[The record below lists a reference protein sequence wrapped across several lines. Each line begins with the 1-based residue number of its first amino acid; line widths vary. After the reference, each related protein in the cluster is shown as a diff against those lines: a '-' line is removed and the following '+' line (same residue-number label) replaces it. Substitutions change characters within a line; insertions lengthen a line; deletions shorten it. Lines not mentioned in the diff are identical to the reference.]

1 MTQTLR
7 LTALDEMFI
16 TDDIDIVPSVQIE
29 ARVSGRFDLDRLAAA
44 LRAAV
49 AKHALARARLG
60 RASLTAR
67 TLYWEVP
74 DRADHLAVEITDEP
88 VGEVRSRFYARAP
101 ELHRSPVFAVA
112 VVRETVGDRL
122 LLNFHHAAFDGMGG
136 LRLLLSL
143 ARAYAG
149 EPDEV
154 GGPPIEEARNLK
166 GVAGSRD
173 LFDVLIHARGLAKP
187 AIDRKRT
194 TRVAPD
200 GGSPDGPRFVF
211 APLTIES
218 DEMATAVA
226 RRPEGAT
233 VNDLAMAALALT
245 ILQWNRTHDVPA
257 ADSVSVNM
265 PVNFRPTAWST
276 EVISNFASYLAIV
289 LRVDE
294 VTDLEKATAIVAGI
308 TGPLKQSGAA
318 GWVVDLLEG
327 GKVLPAMLKRQLQLL
342 LPLVEDRFV
351 ESVCLSNL
359 GRVDVPAFGGEAGD
373 TTEVWFSPTA
383 AMSVM
388 PIGVGLVGF
397 GGTLRAMFRGD
408 GRTIGGEALG
418 RFAALYRDTLLT

>member
-173 LFDVLIHARGLAKP
+173 LFDVLIRARGLAKP

-245 ILQWNRTHDVPA
+245 ILQWNRTRCPSRRFRVGEHAGELPA
-257 ADSVSVNM
+257 D
-265 PVNFRPTAWST
+265 
-276 EVISNFASYLAIV
+276 
-289 LRVDE
+289 RVVDRGH
-294 VTDLEKATAIVAGI
+294 LELCQLPGDR
-308 TGPLKQSGAA
+308 AA
-318 GWVVDLLEG
+318 GRRGDRSREG
-327 GKVLPAMLKRQLQLL
+327 DRHRRRDHRTIEAIRRRRVGRGSARRGKVLPAMLKRQLQLL

>member
-173 LFDVLIHARGLAKP
+173 LFDVLIRARGLAKP

-327 GKVLPAMLKRQLQLL
+327 ERCCRRCSSANFSCFSPWSKIGSSKA
-342 LPLVEDRFV
+342 
-351 ESVCLSNL
+351 SVCPTWAASTSPLS
-359 GRVDVPAFGGEAGD
+359 GRG
-373 TTEVWFSPTA
+373 
-383 AMSVM
+383 
-388 PIGVGLVGF
+388 
-397 GGTLRAMFRGD
+397 RGHH
-408 GRTIGGEALG
+408 
-418 RFAALYRDTLLT
+418 

>member
-173 LFDVLIHARGLAKP
+173 LFDVLIRARGLAKP

-289 LRVDE
+289 LRVRRGDRSRE
-294 VTDLEKATAIVAGI
+294 GDRHRRRDHRTIEAIRRRRVGRGSARRGKGVAGDAQAP
-308 TGPLKQSGAA
+308 TSAA
-318 GWVVDLLEG
+318 S
-327 GKVLPAMLKRQLQLL
+327 P
-342 LPLVEDRFV
+342 
-351 ESVCLSNL
+351 L
-359 GRVDVPAFGGEAGD
+359 GRR
-373 TTEVWFSPTA
+373 
-383 AMSVM
+383 SVRRKRLSVQ
-388 PIGVGLVGF
+388 PGP
-397 GGTLRAMFRGD
+397 RRRPRFRGR
-408 GRTIGGEALG
+408 GRGHH
-418 RFAALYRDTLLT
+418 

>member
-173 LFDVLIHARGLAKP
+173 LFDVLIRARGLAKP

-327 GKVLPAMLKRQLQLL
+327 GKGVAGDAQAPTSAAS
-342 LPLVEDRFV
+342 P
-351 ESVCLSNL
+351 L
-359 GRVDVPAFGGEAGD
+359 GRR
-373 TTEVWFSPTA
+373 
-383 AMSVM
+383 SVRRKRLSVQ
-388 PIGVGLVGF
+388 PGP
-397 GGTLRAMFRGD
+397 RRRPRFRGR
-408 GRTIGGEALG
+408 GRGHH
-418 RFAALYRDTLLT
+418 

>member
-1 MTQTLR
+1 MAHMLP
-7 LTALDEMFI
+7 LTALDEIFI

-29 ARVSGRFDLDRLAAA
+29 ARVSGRFDADRLAAA

-49 AKHALARARLG
+49 AKHPLARARLG

-74 DRADHLAVEITDEP
+74 ECADHLAVEITDEP
-88 VGEVRSRFYARAP
+88 VSEVRRRLYARAP
-101 ELHRSPVFAVA
+101 ELHHSPAFAVA
-112 VVRETVGDRL
+112 MVRETGGDRL
-122 LLNFHHAAFDGMGG
+122 LLNCHHAAFDGMGAM
-136 LRLLLSL
+136 RLLLSL

-149 EPDEV
+149 EPDEI
-154 GGPPIEEARNLK
+154 GGPPLAEARDLK
-166 GVAGSRD
+166 GVAGSRG
-173 LFDVLIHARGLAKP
+173 LFDVLARARGLGKP

-211 APLTIES
+211 APLAIEGE
-218 DEMATAVA
+218 EMATAFA
-226 RRPEGAT
+226 RRPDGAT

-245 ILQWNRTHDVPA
+245 ILRWNRVRDFPA

-265 PVNFRPTAWST
+265 PVNFRPPAWST

-289 LRVDE
+289 LRVGD
-294 VTDLEKATAIVAGI
+294 VTDLQKATSIVSGI

-327 GKVLPAMLKRQLQLL
+327 GNVLPAMLKRQLQLL
-342 LPLVEDRFV
+342 LPMVEDRFV

-359 GRVDVPAFGGEAGD
+359 GRVAIPAFGGEAGK

-383 AMSVM
+383 AMRAM
-388 PIGVGLVGF
+388 PIVVGLVGSA
-397 GGTLRAMFRGD
+397 GTLRAMFRGD
-408 GRTIGGEALG
+408 GRLIGDEELG

>member
-1 MTQTLR
+1 M
-7 LTALDEMFI
+7 
-16 TDDIDIVPSVQIE
+16 
-29 ARVSGRFDLDRLAAA
+29 
-44 LRAAV
+44 
-49 AKHALARARLG
+49 
-60 RASLTAR
+60 
-67 TLYWEVP
+67 
-74 DRADHLAVEITDEP
+74 EITDEP

-173 LFDVLIHARGLAKP
+173 LFDVLIRARGLAKP

>member
-49 AKHALARARLG
+49 AKHALARARQP
-60 RASLTAR
+60 RQLTAR

-173 LFDVLIHARGLAKP
+173 LFDVLIRARGLAKP

-308 TGPLKQSGAA
+308 TGPLKHPAPPGGSWICSKGKGVAGDAQAPTSAA
-318 GWVVDLLEG
+318 S
-327 GKVLPAMLKRQLQLL
+327 P
-342 LPLVEDRFV
+342 
-351 ESVCLSNL
+351 L
-359 GRVDVPAFGGEAGD
+359 GRR
-373 TTEVWFSPTA
+373 
-383 AMSVM
+383 SVRRKRLSVQ
-388 PIGVGLVGF
+388 PGP
-397 GGTLRAMFRGD
+397 RRRPRFRGR
-408 GRTIGGEALG
+408 GRGHH
-418 RFAALYRDTLLT
+418 

>member
-173 LFDVLIHARGLAKP
+173 LFDVLIRARGLAKP
-187 AIDRKRT
+187 AIDRKW
-194 TRVAPD
+194 APP
-200 GGSPDGPRFVF
+200 GSPRMAARPTGRASCF

-276 EVISNFASYLAIV
+276 EGHLELCQLPGDRAAGRRGDRSREGDRHRRRDHRTIEAIRRR
-289 LRVDE
+289 RVGRGSARRG
-294 VTDLEKATAIVAGI
+294 KGVAGDAQAP
-308 TGPLKQSGAA
+308 TSAA
-318 GWVVDLLEG
+318 S
-327 GKVLPAMLKRQLQLL
+327 P
-342 LPLVEDRFV
+342 
-351 ESVCLSNL
+351 L
-359 GRVDVPAFGGEAGD
+359 GRR
-373 TTEVWFSPTA
+373 
-383 AMSVM
+383 SVRRKRLSVQ
-388 PIGVGLVGF
+388 PGP
-397 GGTLRAMFRGD
+397 RRRPRFRGR
-408 GRTIGGEALG
+408 GRGHH
-418 RFAALYRDTLLT
+418 

>member
-173 LFDVLIHARGLAKP
+173 LFDVLIRARGLAKP

-226 RRPEGAT
+226 RRPEGDGERPGDGRAG
-233 VNDLAMAALALT
+233 VD
-245 ILQWNRTHDVPA
+245 DPA
-257 ADSVSVNM
+257 VEPHTRCPSRRFRVGEHAGELPAD
-265 PVNFRPTAWST
+265 
-276 EVISNFASYLAIV
+276 
-289 LRVDE
+289 RVVDRGH
-294 VTDLEKATAIVAGI
+294 LELCQLPGDR
-308 TGPLKQSGAA
+308 AA
-318 GWVVDLLEG
+318 GRRGDRSREG
-327 GKVLPAMLKRQLQLL
+327 DRHRRRDHRTIEAIRRRRVGRGSARRGKVLPAMLKRQLQLL

>member
-173 LFDVLIHARGLAKP
+173 LFDVLIRARGLAKP

-218 DEMATAVA
+218 DEMAAAVA
-226 RRPEGAT
+226 RRPEGDGERPGDGRAGVDDPAVEPHT
-233 VNDLAMAALALT
+233 RCPSRRFRVGEHAGELPADRVVDRGHLELCQLPGDRAAGRRGDRSREGDRHRRRDHRT
-245 ILQWNRTHDVPA
+245 I
-257 ADSVSVNM
+257 
-265 PVNFRPTAWST
+265 
-276 EVISNFASYLAIV
+276 EAIRRR
-289 LRVDE
+289 RVGRGSARRG
-294 VTDLEKATAIVAGI
+294 KGVAGDAQAP
-308 TGPLKQSGAA
+308 TSAA
-318 GWVVDLLEG
+318 S
-327 GKVLPAMLKRQLQLL
+327 P
-342 LPLVEDRFV
+342 
-351 ESVCLSNL
+351 L
-359 GRVDVPAFGGEAGD
+359 GRRSVRRKRLSVQPGPRRRPRFRGEAGD

>member
-173 LFDVLIHARGLAKP
+173 LFDVLIRARGLAKP

-294 VTDLEKATAIVAGI
+294 VTDLEKATAIV
-308 TGPLKQSGAA
+308 
-318 GWVVDLLEG
+318 
-327 GKVLPAMLKRQLQLL
+327 LPAMLKRQLQLL

>member
-173 LFDVLIHARGLAKP
+173 LFDVLIRARGLAKP

-226 RRPEGAT
+226 RQPARPSP
-233 VNDLAMAALALT
+233 
-245 ILQWNRTHDVPA
+245 QWNRTHDVPA

>member
-1 MTQTLR
+1 M
-7 LTALDEMFI
+7 
-16 TDDIDIVPSVQIE
+16 
-29 ARVSGRFDLDRLAAA
+29 
-44 LRAAV
+44 
-49 AKHALARARLG
+49 
-60 RASLTAR
+60 
-67 TLYWEVP
+67 
-74 DRADHLAVEITDEP
+74 EITDEP

-173 LFDVLIHARGLAKP
+173 LFDVLIRARGLAKP

-308 TGPLKQSGAA
+308 TGPLKHPAPP
-318 GWVVDLLEG
+318 G
-327 GKVLPAMLKRQLQLL
+327 GSWICSKGERCCRRCSSANFSCFSPWSKIGSSKA
-342 LPLVEDRFV
+342 
-351 ESVCLSNL
+351 SVCPTWAASTSPLS
-359 GRVDVPAFGGEAGD
+359 GRG
-373 TTEVWFSPTA
+373 
-383 AMSVM
+383 
-388 PIGVGLVGF
+388 
-397 GGTLRAMFRGD
+397 RGHH
-408 GRTIGGEALG
+408 
-418 RFAALYRDTLLT
+418 

>member
-173 LFDVLIHARGLAKP
+173 LFDVLIRARGLAKP
-187 AIDRKRT
+187 AST
-194 TRVAPD
+194 GSGPP
-200 GGSPDGPRFVF
+200 GSPR
-211 APLTIES
+211 
-218 DEMATAVA
+218 
-226 RRPEGAT
+226 
-233 VNDLAMAALALT
+233 MAA
-245 ILQWNRTHDVPA
+245 
-257 ADSVSVNM
+257 
-265 PVNFRPTAWST
+265 RPTGR
-276 EVISNFASYLAIV
+276 ASCSPHSPSRATRWQPRL
-289 LRVDE
+289 LVD
-294 VTDLEKATAIVAGI
+294 
-308 TGPLKQSGAA
+308 P
-318 GWVVDLLEG
+318 
-327 GKVLPAMLKRQLQLL
+327 R
-342 LPLVEDRFV
+342 
-351 ESVCLSNL
+351 
-359 GRVDVPAFGGEAGD
+359 GR
-373 TTEVWFSPTA
+373 
-383 AMSVM
+383 
-388 PIGVGLVGF
+388 
-397 GGTLRAMFRGD
+397 R
-408 GRTIGGEALG
+408 
-418 RFAALYRDTLLT
+418 

>member
-173 LFDVLIHARGLAKP
+173 LFDVLIRARGLAKP

-294 VTDLEKATAIVAGI
+294 VTDLEKATAIVAG
-308 TGPLKQSGAA
+308 TGCHRCPSALQQVRETLHRRCRRRRGRGQDGNPAHPIERGHPRVPPCSSGST
-318 GWVVDLLEG
+318 GTT
-327 GKVLPAMLKRQLQLL
+327 
-342 LPLVEDRFV
+342 
-351 ESVCLSNL
+351 
-359 GRVDVPAFGGEAGD
+359 RV
-373 TTEVWFSPTA
+373 S
-383 AMSVM
+383 
-388 PIGVGLVGF
+388 
-397 GGTLRAMFRGD
+397 
-408 GRTIGGEALG
+408 ALG
-418 RFAALYRDTLLT
+418 LHEPQVAPHRRPRSQLRGPVDAA

>member
-173 LFDVLIHARGLAKP
+173 LFDVLIRARGLAKP

-245 ILQWNRTHDVPA
+245 ILQ
-257 ADSVSVNM
+257 
-265 PVNFRPTAWST
+265 
-276 EVISNFASYLAIV
+276 
-289 LRVDE
+289 
-294 VTDLEKATAIVAGI
+294 
-308 TGPLKQSGAA
+308 
-318 GWVVDLLEG
+318 
-327 GKVLPAMLKRQLQLL
+327 
-342 LPLVEDRFV
+342 
-351 ESVCLSNL
+351 
-359 GRVDVPAFGGEAGD
+359 
-373 TTEVWFSPTA
+373 
-383 AMSVM
+383 
-388 PIGVGLVGF
+388 
-397 GGTLRAMFRGD
+397 
-408 GRTIGGEALG
+408 
-418 RFAALYRDTLLT
+418 

>member
-166 GVAGSRD
+166 GVAGT
-173 LFDVLIHARGLAKP
+173 P
-187 AIDRKRT
+187 AT
-194 TRVAPD
+194 C
-200 GGSPDGPRFVF
+200 
-211 APLTIES
+211 
-218 DEMATAVA
+218 
-226 RRPEGAT
+226 
-233 VNDLAMAALALT
+233 
-245 ILQWNRTHDVPA
+245 
-257 ADSVSVNM
+257 
-265 PVNFRPTAWST
+265 ST
-276 EVISNFASYLAIV
+276 S
-289 LRVDE
+289 
-294 VTDLEKATAIVAGI
+294 
-308 TGPLKQSGAA
+308 
-318 GWVVDLLEG
+318 
-327 GKVLPAMLKRQLQLL
+327 
-342 LPLVEDRFV
+342 
-351 ESVCLSNL
+351 
-359 GRVDVPAFGGEAGD
+359 
-373 TTEVWFSPTA
+373 
-383 AMSVM
+383 
-388 PIGVGLVGF
+388 
-397 GGTLRAMFRGD
+397 
-408 GRTIGGEALG
+408 
-418 RFAALYRDTLLT
+418 